1 MNESQHKVLTMCV
14 CPCMFVCYYRLGQN
28 NSSLKAVE
36 YLIGKISSCLNIQD
50 IHVEYELTHEPLRI
64 NNVVPKEI
72 VAKRLNSSPDCSKHW
87 SHLYKTWLFFLFFSS
102 GVKTLKVTFS
112 QSSDTNLWVPC
123 YTRTEKLSSNEF
135 CTSLNSVFFLC
146 ASLQP

>member
-102 GVKTLKVTFS
+102 GMKTLKVTFS
-112 QSSDTNLWVPC
+112 QSSDTNQWVPR
-123 YTRTEKLSSNEF
+123 YARTEKLSSNEF

-146 ASLQP
+146 ASL